1 MEKICIFLER
11 VCDATAQIANSKE
24 NGAEKFPF
32 YNNRYSGTCKTETI
46 KFEIN
51 NVPTC
56 RMDTSYF
63 NNSLSELSAK
73 IRNMRLECNIT
84 ATELS
89 NKTGVNST
97 TISRYENDQFS
108 IDKIDIDILSRLSI
122 ACDKDENYLLT
133 PFLMFK
139 KYHKQILEQYLID
152 NNISKKQ
159 LSQLCGVSY
168 TLVKTWFNKEKRSPS
183 YELWQTTFED
193 YVLDWLKHNIDYINH
208 GF

>member
-1 MEKICIFLER
+1 
-11 VCDATAQIANSKE
+11 
-24 NGAEKFPF
+24 
-32 YNNRYSGTCKTETI
+32 
-46 KFEIN
+46 
-51 NVPTC
+51 
-56 RMDTSYF
+56 MDTSYF

-133 PFLMFK
+133 PFLMFR

-183 YELWQTTFED
+183 YELWQTMFED
-193 YVLDWLKHNIDYINH
+193 YVLNWLKHNIDYINH
-208 GF
+208 CF

>member
-1 MEKICIFLER
+1 
-11 VCDATAQIANSKE
+11 
-24 NGAEKFPF
+24 
-32 YNNRYSGTCKTETI
+32 
-46 KFEIN
+46 
-51 NVPTC
+51 
-56 RMDTSYF
+56 MDTSYF
-63 NNSLSELSAK
+63 NNNPSELSAK
-73 IRNMRLECNIT
+73 IRNMRLECSMT

-122 ACDKDENYLLT
+122 ACGKDENYLLT
-133 PFLMFK
+133 PFLIFR

-193 YVLDWLKHNIDYINH
+193 YVLDWLKHNIDYINNC
-208 GF
+208 F